1 MNTASTD
8 TVRVPELPPEQ
19 VKTRDFRALIAWLR
33 QQSTML
39 GYLLATIIVYA
50 GWAGRAERNIT
61 AEDGLGYIL
70 GIVGAS
76 LIAALLLYPLRKR
89 VRFLRFLGSTQR
101 WFFWHMVLG
110 IIGPILILFHSNF
123 ALGSLNSRISLYC
136 MLLVSGSGLIG
147 RYLYSHI
154 HNGLYGRK
162 TTLRSLTRKMVKST
176 EQVKKSGGL
185 VTEIQEALAKLDHQ
199 VLEPPRTLF
208 ESMIRPL
215 VMSIKTRVAYIRLNW
230 VLKRKLIAR
239 SIESRSIAEHQTRLQ
254 LLTKHYLR
262 NHLME
267 LRNIAHLHLFERLFS
282 FWHILHLPFFLML
295 CISTIVHILAVHM
308 Y

>member
-1 MNTASTD
+1 MNIVSTVTD
-8 TVRVPELPPEQ
+8 HVRHPPPKQLE
-19 VKTRDFRALIAWLR
+19 TRALRALIAWLR

-39 GYLLATIIVYA
+39 GYLLAILITYI
-50 GWAGRAERNIT
+50 GWIGRTERNIT
-61 AEDGLGYIL
+61 AEEGLGYIL

-76 LIAALLLYPLRKR
+76 LMAALLLYPLRKR
-89 VRFLRFLGSTQR
+89 VRFLRFLGTTKR

-162 TTLRSLTRKMVKST
+162 TTLRSLTKKMMASA
-176 EQVKKSGGL
+176 EQVEKSGEL
-185 VTEIQEALAKLDHQ
+185 ATEINEALTILDHQ
-199 VLEPPRTLF
+199 VLEAPHNLF
-208 ESMIRPL
+208 DGMTRPL
-215 VMSIKTRVAYIRLNW
+215 VISIKTRVAYIRLNW
-230 VLKRKLIAR
+230 ILKKKLIAR
-239 SIESRSIAEHQTRLQ
+239 SIESKSITEHQKRLEQ
-254 LLTKHYLR
+254 LTKRNLR

-267 LRNIAHLHLFERLFS
+267 QRNIANLYLFERLFS

>member
-1 MNTASTD
+1 
-8 TVRVPELPPEQ
+8 
-19 VKTRDFRALIAWLR
+19 
-33 QQSTML
+33 ML
-39 GYLLATIIVYA
+39 GYLLAILITYF
-50 GWAGRAERNIT
+50 GWIGRTERNIT
-61 AEDGLGYIL
+61 AEEGLGYIL

-76 LIAALLLYPLRKR
+76 LMAALLLYPLRKR
-89 VRFLRFLGSTQR
+89 VRFLRFLGTTKR

-162 TTLRSLTRKMVKST
+162 TTLRSLTKK
-176 EQVKKSGGL
+176 EQ
-185 VTEIQEALAKLDHQ
+185 
-199 VLEPPRTLF
+199 
-208 ESMIRPL
+208 
-215 VMSIKTRVAYIRLNW
+215 
-230 VLKRKLIAR
+230 
-239 SIESRSIAEHQTRLQ
+239 
-254 LLTKHYLR
+254 
-262 NHLME
+262 
-267 LRNIAHLHLFERLFS
+267 RNIANLYLFERLFS
-282 FWHILHLPFFLML
+282 FWHILHLPFFLMF